1 MVTPDRNAHNGVRMG
16 SAKRTKSSL
25 KKKEYRER
33 KTSSISTSWFPKLK
47 KTTNKQKKM
56 EKTKKRL
63 THTHTQKGFD
73 DGDEGDDDGGGG
85 GG

>member
-1 MVTPDRNAHNGVRMG
+1 MAYAWEAQNERNHH
-16 SAKRTKSSL
+16 L
-25 KKKEYRER
+25 KKKKRISR
-33 KTSSISTSWFPKLK
+33 KKNFVDIDVVVS
-47 KTTNKQKKM
+47 KTEKNNKQTKKM